1 MGNFYW
7 MNFDSIWN
15 HFDQV
20 LNNWETAVVEPKKQ
34 LACLPNYPHSDCWV
48 DDTGDHLWLRFA
60 LAGYSKDS
68 ISVNATQNV
77 LRVTAKGDKEEGV
90 KFVHHG
96 ISKKDVDFA
105 LNIDEAFNLKE
116 AKTDFLNG
124 LLTIKI
130 PRHHKGEHATV
141 KLL

>member
-7 MNFDSIWN
+7 TNFDSIWN

-20 LNNWETAVVEPKKQ
+20 LNNWETAVIEPKKQ

-48 DDTGDHLWLRFA
+48 DEEGKHLWLRFA
-60 LAGYSKDS
+60 LAGYDKDAIGVKASKG
-68 ISVNATQNV
+68 V
-77 LRVTAKGDKEEGV
+77 LRITAKGEKEEGT

-96 ISKKDVDFA
+96 ISKKNVDFS
-105 LNIDEAFNLKE
+105 LNIDEAFNLKK
-116 AKTDFLNG
+116 ADTDFING

-130 PRHHKGEHATV
+130 PRAKEAEIV
-141 KLL
+141 DLM